1 MEKQEKSRSANRS
14 RAIGM
19 SDKCDGRLPGP
30 NGVPHGVL
38 VHTTPPPAEETA
50 LSGTGPAAGPA
61 ESAPADDEVQSPQAI
76 VDSIGAEAIA
86 AEEAANAAS
95 NRSWIAGVVIGV
107 VVLVGAAAGVC
118 VIARR
123 RRRAA
128 TRFHVRPQT
137 MAAYTLLTT
146 TC

>member
-1 MEKQEKSRSANRS
+1 MY
-14 RAIGM
+14 
-19 SDKCDGRLPGP
+19 
-30 NGVPHGVL
+30 
-38 VHTTPPPAEETA
+38 TTPPPAEETA
-50 LSGTGPAAGPA
+50 VRDTSPATGPA
-61 ESAPADDEVQSPQAI
+61 ESAPASDEVQSPQEI

-86 AEEAANAAS
+86 AEAANEGS

-128 TRFHVRPQT
+128 TRFHVRSQT
-137 MAAYTLLTT
+137 LAALCKLMTRA
-146 TC
+146 C